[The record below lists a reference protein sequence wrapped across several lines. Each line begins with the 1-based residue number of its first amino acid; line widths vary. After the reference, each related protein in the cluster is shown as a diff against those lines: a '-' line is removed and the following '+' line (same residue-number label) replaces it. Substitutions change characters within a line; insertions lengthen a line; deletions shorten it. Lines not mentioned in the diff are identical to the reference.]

1 MSFVFEILFLIFVL
15 TIVVQTFYAI
25 FFYLRLSLYKD
36 DSNFFNK
43 GVTVIICAKDEAEML
58 SLNLSSF
65 LEQDYPDY
73 EVIVVDDQSID
84 STKYVLKDFEKNYS
98 NLKVIS
104 IEPHVNSRVGKK
116 FALTL
121 AIKTAKFDYL
131 LLSDADC
138 KPVSKNWITTMTKYF
153 NTKDIVLG
161 ISPYHKTKGILN
173 KLIRYDDF
181 TVMLQ
186 YLSFALAKIPYM
198 GVGRNLAYKK
208 SLFFSVKGFASHI
221 HIPSGDDD
229 LFIKDVASNDNV
241 AIQIHKEADVF
252 TEPKTNFYDWIYQRK
267 RHVSTS
273 KYYKKIHKILLSMI
287 SLSQFLFWVLTVILI
302 IFYPNYVIVISLF
315 SFRIVL
321 YYLIY
326 YPIMR
331 KLRQFD
337 LFYLFPLMEFFNLF
351 VQLFFVL
358 LSPRFKSNRWK

>member
-15 TIVVQTFYAI
+15 TIVVQTFFAI

-43 GVTVIICAKDEAEML
+43 GVSVIICAKDEAEML
-58 SLNLSSF
+58 SLNLPSF

-98 NLKVIS
+98 NLKVVS

-121 AIKTAKFDYL
+121 GIKTAKFDYL

-138 KPVSKNWITTMTKYF
+138 KPLSKNWITTMTKYF

-161 ISPYHKTKGILN
+161 ISPYNKTKGILN

-229 LFIKDVASNDNV
+229 LFIKEVANNDNV

-252 TEPKTNFYDWIYQRK
+252 TEPKTNFSDWIYQRK

-273 KYYKKIHKILLSMI
+273 KYYKKIHKILLFMF
-287 SLSQFLFWVLTVILI
+287 SLSQILFWLFTVILI
-302 IFYPNYVIVISLF
+302 LFYTNFVIVISLF
-315 SFRIVL
+315 IFRIVL

-337 LFYLFPLMEFFNLF
+337 LFYIFPLMEFFNLF

>member
-1 MSFVFEILFLIFVL
+1 MGFFLEIFFLIFVF
-15 TIVVQTFYAI
+15 TIVIQTYFGL
-25 FFYLRLSLYKD
+25 FFYLRLSFFKNE
-36 DSNFFNK
+36 SNFFNK
-43 GVTVIICAKDEAEML
+43 GVSVIICAKDEAE
-58 SLNLSSF
+58 SIKLNLPSF
-65 LEQDYPDY
+65 LEQDYPNY

-84 STKYVLKDFEKNYS
+84 STKYVLKDFEKKYS

-104 IEPHVNSRVGKK
+104 IDPHVNSRVGKK

-121 AIKTAKFDYL
+121 GIKTSKFDYL

-138 KPVSKNWITTMTKYF
+138 KPVSKNWITTMTSCF
-153 NTKDIVLG
+153 QTKDIVLG
-161 ISPYHKTKGILN
+161 ISPYNKIKGILN

-181 TVMLQ
+181 IVMLQ

-229 LFIKDVASNDNV
+229 LFIKEVASKDNV
-241 AIQIHKEADVF
+241 AIQIHEDADVYSD
-252 TEPKTNFYDWIYQRK
+252 PKTNFSDWLYQRK
-267 RHVSTS
+267 RHISTS
-273 KYYKKIHKILLSMI
+273 KYYKKIHKILLFMY
-287 SLSQFLFWVLTVILI
+287 SLSQFLFWLSTLVLI
-302 IFYPNYVIVISLF
+302 IFYPNFIIVISLF

-321 YYLIY
+321 YYFIY
-326 YPIMR
+326 FSIMR

-337 LFYLFPLMEFFNLF
+337 LFYLFPLMEFLNLF